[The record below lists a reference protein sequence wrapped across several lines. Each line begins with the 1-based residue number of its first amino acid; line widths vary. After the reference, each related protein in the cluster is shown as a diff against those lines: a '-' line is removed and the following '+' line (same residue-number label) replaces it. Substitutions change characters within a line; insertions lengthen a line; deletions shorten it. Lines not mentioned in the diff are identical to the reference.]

1 MRKIFSYVLKAL
13 LFIGIVY
20 AEPESKVEA
29 LEGKKRESSLDKKIR
44 QELKNKEL
52 KNKELKNK
60 ELKNKE
66 LKNKELKN
74 KELKN
79 KELKNKELKNK
90 ELKNK
95 ELKNKEEKKNTEEK
109 KEIKAKRKPR
119 AEVHHGDAKNPTQ
132 KITPSKIKEGTKGV
146 QNQGTQNQG
155 VQNNAPKLEEK
166 ETTPQTLEKKGSSP
180 SSQFNSIFGNPN
192 DATNNTLEDKVV
204 GGISLL
210 VNGSP
215 ITLYQIQEEQKKSKV
230 SKAQARDRLIAERIK
245 NQEIERLKIHVGDDK
260 LDQEMAMMAQQQG
273 MDLDRFKQMLMAE
286 GHYKLYRDQLKEHLE
301 MQELLRNILL
311 TNVDTSSE
319 TKMREYYNKH
329 KDQFSIPTEIETVRY
344 TSTNQEDL
352 ERAMA
357 DPNLEVPGVSKANEK
372 IEMKTLNPQIA
383 QVFISHEQG
392 SFTPIM
398 NGGGGQFITFY
409 IKEKKGKNEVSFSQ
423 AKQFIAQ
430 KLVEESKDK
439 ILEEHFEKLR
449 VKSRIVM
456 IRE

>member
-52 KNKELKNK
+52 KNKE
-60 ELKNKE
+60 
-66 LKNKELKN
+66 
-74 KELKN
+74 
-79 KELKNKELKNK
+79 
-90 ELKNK
+90 
-95 ELKNKEEKKNTEEK
+95 EKKNTEEK

-119 AEVHHGDAKNPTQ
+119 AEVHHGDSKNPTQ
-132 KITPSKIKEGTKGV
+132 KITPSKIKEGAKGV

-166 ETTPQTLEKKGSSP
+166 ETTSQTLEKNKGTSP

-192 DATNNTLEDKVV
+192 DAANNTLEDKVV

-245 NQEIERLKIHVGDDK
+245 NQEIERLKIHVDDDK

-273 MDLDRFKQMLMAE
+273 MDLDHFKQMLMAE

-329 KDQFSIPTEIETVRY
+329 KEQFSIPTEIETVRY

-352 ERAMA
+352 ERAMSN
-357 DPNLEVPGVSKANEK
+357 PNLEIPGVSKANEK

-392 SFTPIM
+392 SFTPVM

>member
-13 LFIGIVY
+13 LFFGIAH

-29 LEGKKRESSLDKKIR
+29 LEGKKQESSLDKKIR

-60 ELKNKE
+60 E
-66 LKNKELKN
+66 
-74 KELKN
+74 
-79 KELKNKELKNK
+79 
-90 ELKNK
+90 
-95 ELKNKEEKKNTEEK
+95 EKKNTEEK
-109 KEIKAKRKPR
+109 KETKAKRKPR
-119 AEVHHGDAKNPTQ
+119 AEVHHGDAKKNPTQ
-132 KITPSKIKEGTKGV
+132 KITPPKIKESSKGM
-146 QNQGTQNQG
+146 QNQSM
-155 VQNNAPKLEEK
+155 QNNAPKPEEK
-166 ETTPQTLEKKGSSP
+166 DTTSQILEKNKGASP

-215 ITLYQIQEEQKKSKV
+215 ITLYQIQEEQEKSKV

-245 NQEIERLKIHVGDDK
+245 NQEIERLKIHVDDDK

-273 MDLDRFKQMLMAE
+273 MDLDHFKQMLMAE

-329 KDQFSIPTEIETVRY
+329 KEQFSIPTEIETVRY

-352 ERAMA
+352 ERAMSN
-357 DPNLEVPGVSKANEK
+357 PNLEVPGVSKANEK

>member
-29 LEGKKRESSLDKKIR
+29 LEGRRQESSLDKKIR
-44 QELKNKEL
+44 QELKNKDL
-52 KNKELKNK
+52 KNK
-60 ELKNKE
+60 
-66 LKNKELKN
+66 
-74 KELKN
+74 
-79 KELKNKELKNK
+79 
-90 ELKNK
+90 
-95 ELKNKEEKKNTEEK
+95 KEEKKNPAEK
-109 KEIKAKRKPR
+109 KETKAKRKPR

-132 KITPSKIKEGTKGV
+132 KITPSKIKEGAKGV

-166 ETTPQTLEKKGSSP
+166 ETTSQTLEKNKETSP

-192 DATNNTLEDKVV
+192 NATNNTLEDKVV

-245 NQEIERLKIHVGDDK
+245 NQEIERLKIHVDDDK

-273 MDLDRFKQMLMAE
+273 MDLDHFKQILMAE

-329 KDQFSIPTEIETVRY
+329 KEQFSIPTEIETVRY
-344 TSTNQEDL
+344 TSTSQEDL

-357 DPNLEVPGVSKANEK
+357 DPNLEIPGVSKANEK

-392 SFTPIM
+392 SFTPVM

>member
-29 LEGKKRESSLDKKIR
+29 LEGRRQESSLDKKIR
-44 QELKNKEL
+44 QELKNKDL
-52 KNKELKNK
+52 KNKDLKNK
-60 ELKNKE
+60 
-66 LKNKELKN
+66 
-74 KELKN
+74 
-79 KELKNKELKNK
+79 
-90 ELKNK
+90 
-95 ELKNKEEKKNTEEK
+95 KEEKKNTEEK
-109 KEIKAKRKPR
+109 KETKAKRKPR

-132 KITPSKIKEGTKGV
+132 KITSPKIKEGAKGV

-166 ETTPQTLEKKGSSP
+166 ETTSQTLEKNKGTSP

-192 DATNNTLEDKVV
+192 NATNNTLEDKVV

-245 NQEIERLKIHVGDDK
+245 NQEIERLKIHVDDDK

-273 MDLDRFKQMLMAE
+273 MDLDHFKQMLMAE

-329 KDQFSIPTEIETVRY
+329 KEQFSIPTEIETVRY
-344 TSTNQEDL
+344 TSTSQEDL

-357 DPNLEVPGVSKANEK
+357 DPNLEIPGVSKANEK

-392 SFTPIM
+392 SFTPVM

>member
-1 MRKIFSYVLKAL
+1 MRKIFSYISKVL
-13 LFIGIVY
+13 LFIGVVY
-20 AEPESKVEA
+20 AEPDSKVEA
-29 LEGKKRESSLDKKIR
+29 LEGRKQESSLDKKIR
-44 QELKNKEL
+44 QELKNKDL
-52 KNKELKNK
+52 KNKD
-60 ELKNKE
+60 
-66 LKNKELKN
+66 
-74 KELKN
+74 
-79 KELKNKELKNK
+79 
-90 ELKNK
+90 
-95 ELKNKEEKKNTEEK
+95 LKNKEEKKNTEEK
-109 KEIKAKRKPR
+109 KETKAKRKPR
-119 AEVHHGDAKNPTQ
+119 AEVHHGDSKNPTQ
-132 KITPSKIKEGTKGV
+132 KITPPKIKESTKGV

-166 ETTPQTLEKKGSSP
+166 ETTSQTLEKNKETSP

-192 DATNNTLEDKVV
+192 NATNNTLEDKVV

-215 ITLYQIQEEQKKSKV
+215 ITLYQIQEEQEKSKV

-245 NQEIERLKIHVGDDK
+245 NQEIERLKIHVDDDK

-273 MDLDRFKQMLMAE
+273 MDLDHFKQMLMAE

-329 KDQFSIPTEIETVRY
+329 KEQFSIPTEIETVRY

-352 ERAMA
+352 ERAMSN
-357 DPNLEVPGVSKANEK
+357 PNLEVPGVSKANEK

-392 SFTPIM
+392 SFTPVM

>member
-13 LFIGIVY
+13 LFFGIAH

-29 LEGKKRESSLDKKIR
+29 LEGKKQEFSLDKKIR

-60 ELKNKE
+60 E
-66 LKNKELKN
+66 
-74 KELKN
+74 
-79 KELKNKELKNK
+79 
-90 ELKNK
+90 
-95 ELKNKEEKKNTEEK
+95 EK

-119 AEVHHGDAKNPTQ
+119 AEVHHGDSKNPAQ
-132 KITPSKIKEGTKGV
+132 KITPPKITPPKIKGSKKAL
-146 QNQGTQNQG
+146 QNQSD
-155 VQNNAPKLEEK
+155 QNNAIKPKEKTTQTTEEK
-166 ETTPQTLEKKGSSP
+166 EVSP

-192 DATNNTLEDKVV
+192 DAAGSTLEDKVV

-215 ITLYQIQEEQKKSKV
+215 ITLYQIQEEQEKSKV

-245 NQEIERLKIHVGDDK
+245 NQEIERLKIHVDDDK

-273 MDLDRFKQMLMAE
+273 MDLDHFKQMLMAE

-329 KDQFSIPTEIETVRY
+329 KEQFSIPTEIETVRY

-352 ERAMA
+352 ERAMSN
-357 DPNLEVPGVSKANEK
+357 PNLEVPGVSKANEK

-392 SFTPIM
+392 SFTPVM

>member
-13 LFIGIVY
+13 LFFGIAH

-29 LEGKKRESSLDKKIR
+29 LEGKKQESSLDKKIR

-60 ELKNKE
+60 E
-66 LKNKELKN
+66 
-74 KELKN
+74 
-79 KELKNKELKNK
+79 
-90 ELKNK
+90 
-95 ELKNKEEKKNTEEK
+95 EKKNAEEK

-119 AEVHHGDAKNPTQ
+119 AEVHHGDSKNPAQ
-132 KITPSKIKEGTKGV
+132 KITPLKIKEGAKGM
-146 QNQGTQNQG
+146 QNQNM
-155 VQNNAPKLEEK
+155 QNNAPKPEEK
-166 ETTPQTLEKKGSSP
+166 ETTPQILEKNKGASP
-180 SSQFNSIFGNPN
+180 NSQFNSIFGNPN
-192 DATNNTLEDKVV
+192 EAAGNTLEDKVV

-215 ITLYQIQEEQKKSKV
+215 ITLYQIQEEQEKSKV

-245 NQEIERLKIHVGDDK
+245 NQEIERLKIHVDDDK

-273 MDLDRFKQMLMAE
+273 MDLDHFKQMLMAE

-329 KDQFSIPTEIETVRY
+329 KEQFSIPTEIETVRY

-352 ERAMA
+352 ERAMSN
-357 DPNLEVPGVSKANEK
+357 PNLEVPGVSKANEK

>member
-1 MRKIFSYVLKAL
+1 MRKIFSYVLRAL

-29 LEGKKRESSLDKKIR
+29 LEGRKQESSLDKKIR
-44 QELKNKEL
+44 QELKNKDL
-52 KNKELKNK
+52 KNKDLKNK
-60 ELKNKE
+60 
-66 LKNKELKN
+66 
-74 KELKN
+74 
-79 KELKNKELKNK
+79 
-90 ELKNK
+90 
-95 ELKNKEEKKNTEEK
+95 KEEKKNTAEK
-109 KEIKAKRKPR
+109 KETKAKRKPR

-132 KITPSKIKEGTKGV
+132 KITPPKIKEGAKGV

-166 ETTPQTLEKKGSSP
+166 ETTSQTLEKNKGASP

-192 DATNNTLEDKVV
+192 NATNNTLEDKVV

-245 NQEIERLKIHVGDDK
+245 NQEIERLKIHVDDDK

-273 MDLDRFKQMLMAE
+273 MDLDHFKQMLMAE

-329 KDQFSIPTEIETVRY
+329 KEQFSIPTEIETVRY

-357 DPNLEVPGVSKANEK
+357 DPNLEIPGVSKANEK

-392 SFTPIM
+392 SFTPVM

>member
-1 MRKIFSYVLKAL
+1 MRKIFSYISKVL
-13 LFIGIVY
+13 LFIGMVY
-20 AEPESKVEA
+20 AEPDSKVEA
-29 LEGKKRESSLDKKIR
+29 LEGRKQESSLDKKIR
-44 QELKNKEL
+44 QELKNKDL
-52 KNKELKNK
+52 KNKD
-60 ELKNKE
+60 
-66 LKNKELKN
+66 
-74 KELKN
+74 
-79 KELKNKELKNK
+79 
-90 ELKNK
+90 
-95 ELKNKEEKKNTEEK
+95 LKNKEEKKNTEEK
-109 KEIKAKRKPR
+109 KETKAKRKPR
-119 AEVHHGDAKNPTQ
+119 AEVHHGDTKNPAP
-132 KITPSKIKEGTKGV
+132 KITSPKIKGSGKGV

-155 VQNNAPKLEEK
+155 VQNNAPKPEK
-166 ETTPQTLEKKGSSP
+166 KDTTPQATEKNKETSP

-192 DATNNTLEDKVV
+192 NATNNTLEDKVV

-215 ITLYQIQEEQKKSKV
+215 ITLYQIQEEQEKSKV

-245 NQEIERLKIHVGDDK
+245 NQEIERLKIHVDDDK

-273 MDLDRFKQMLMAE
+273 MDLDHFKQMLMAE

-329 KDQFSIPTEIETVRY
+329 KEQFSIPTEIETVRY

-392 SFTPIM
+392 SFTPVM

>member
-52 KNKELKNK
+52 KNKD
-60 ELKNKE
+60 
-66 LKNKELKN
+66 
-74 KELKN
+74 
-79 KELKNKELKNK
+79 
-90 ELKNK
+90 
-95 ELKNKEEKKNTEEK
+95 LKNKEEKKNTEEK
-109 KEIKAKRKPR
+109 KTTKTRAKPR
-119 AEVHHGDAKNPTQ
+119 AEVHHGDTKNPAP
-132 KITPSKIKEGTKGV
+132 KITPPKIKEGAKGV

-155 VQNNAPKLEEK
+155 VQSNAPKLEEK
-166 ETTPQTLEKKGSSP
+166 ETTSQILEKNKGASP
-180 SSQFNSIFGNPN
+180 GSQFNSIFGNPN
-192 DATNNTLEDKVV
+192 NATNNTLEDKVV

-215 ITLYQIQEEQKKSKV
+215 ITLYQIQEEQEKSKV

-245 NQEIERLKIHVGDDK
+245 NQEIERLKIHVDDDK

-273 MDLDRFKQMLMAE
+273 MDLDHFKQMLMAE

-329 KDQFSIPTEIETVRY
+329 KEQFSIPTEIETVRY

-357 DPNLEVPGVSKANEK
+357 DPNLEIPGVSKANEK

-392 SFTPIM
+392 SFTPVM

>member
-1 MRKIFSYVLKAL
+1 MRKIFSYISKVL
-13 LFIGIVY
+13 LFIGVVY
-20 AEPESKVEA
+20 AEPDSKVEA
-29 LEGKKRESSLDKKIR
+29 LEGRKQESSLDKKIR
-44 QELKNKEL
+44 QELKNKDL
-52 KNKELKNK
+52 KNK
-60 ELKNKE
+60 
-66 LKNKELKN
+66 
-74 KELKN
+74 
-79 KELKNKELKNK
+79 
-90 ELKNK
+90 
-95 ELKNKEEKKNTEEK
+95 KEEKKNPEEK
-109 KEIKAKRKPR
+109 KTTKTRAKPR
-119 AEVHHGDAKNPTQ
+119 AEVHHGDTKNPTQ
-132 KITPSKIKEGTKGV
+132 KITPPKIKEGAKGV

-166 ETTPQTLEKKGSSP
+166 ETISQTLEKNKGTSP

-192 DATNNTLEDKVV
+192 NATNNTLEDKVV

-245 NQEIERLKIHVGDDK
+245 NQEIERLKIHVDDDK

-273 MDLDRFKQMLMAE
+273 MDLDHFKQMLMAE

-329 KDQFSIPTEIETVRY
+329 KEQFSIPTEIETVRY

-357 DPNLEVPGVSKANEK
+357 DPNLEIPGVSKANEK

>member
-29 LEGKKRESSLDKKIR
+29 LEGRKQESSLDKKIR

-52 KNKELKNK
+52 KNKD
-60 ELKNKE
+60 
-66 LKNKELKN
+66 
-74 KELKN
+74 
-79 KELKNKELKNK
+79 
-90 ELKNK
+90 
-95 ELKNKEEKKNTEEK
+95 LKNKEEKKNPAEK

-132 KITPSKIKEGTKGV
+132 KITPSKIKEGAKGV

-166 ETTPQTLEKKGSSP
+166 ETTSQTLEKNKGTSP

-192 DATNNTLEDKVV
+192 NAANNTLEDKVV

-215 ITLYQIQEEQKKSKV
+215 ITLYQIQEEQEKSKV

-245 NQEIERLKIHVGDDK
+245 NQEIERLKIHVDDDK

-273 MDLDRFKQMLMAE
+273 MDLDHFKQMLMAE

-329 KDQFSIPTEIETVRY
+329 KEQFSIPTEIETVRY

-357 DPNLEVPGVSKANEK
+357 DPNLEIPGVSKANEK

-392 SFTPIM
+392 SFTPVM

>member
-1 MRKIFSYVLKAL
+1 M
-13 LFIGIVY
+13 FIGIVY

-29 LEGKKRESSLDKKIR
+29 LEGRKQESSLDKKIR

-52 KNKELKNK
+52 KNKDLKNK
-60 ELKNKE
+60 
-66 LKNKELKN
+66 
-74 KELKN
+74 
-79 KELKNKELKNK
+79 
-90 ELKNK
+90 
-95 ELKNKEEKKNTEEK
+95 KEEKKNPEEK
-109 KEIKAKRKPR
+109 KTTKTRAKPR

-132 KITPSKIKEGTKGV
+132 KITPSKIKEGAKGV
-146 QNQGTQNQG
+146 QNQGAQNQG

-166 ETTPQTLEKKGSSP
+166 ETTSQTLEKNKGTSP

-192 DATNNTLEDKVV
+192 NATNNTLEDKVV

-245 NQEIERLKIHVGDDK
+245 NQEIERLKIHVDDDK

-273 MDLDRFKQMLMAE
+273 MDLDHFKQMLMAE

-329 KDQFSIPTEIETVRY
+329 KEQFSIPTEIETVRY
-344 TSTNQEDL
+344 TSTSQEDL

-357 DPNLEVPGVSKANEK
+357 DPNLEIPGVSKANEK

-392 SFTPIM
+392 SFTPVM

>member
-13 LFIGIVY
+13 LFIGIVH

-29 LEGKKRESSLDKKIR
+29 LEGRKQESSLDKKIR
-44 QELKNKEL
+44 QEIKNKDLKNKDL
-52 KNKELKNK
+52 KNK
-60 ELKNKE
+60 
-66 LKNKELKN
+66 
-74 KELKN
+74 
-79 KELKNKELKNK
+79 
-90 ELKNK
+90 
-95 ELKNKEEKKNTEEK
+95 KEEKKNTEEK
-109 KEIKAKRKPR
+109 KETKAKKKPR

-132 KITPSKIKEGTKGV
+132 KITPPKIKEGAKGV

-166 ETTPQTLEKKGSSP
+166 ETISQTLEKNKGTSP

-192 DATNNTLEDKVV
+192 NATNNTLEDKVV

-245 NQEIERLKIHVGDDK
+245 NQEIERLKIHVDDDK

-273 MDLDRFKQMLMAE
+273 MDLDHFKQMLMAE

-329 KDQFSIPTEIETVRY
+329 KEQFSIPTEIETVRY
-344 TSTNQEDL
+344 TSTSQEDL

-357 DPNLEVPGVSKANEK
+357 DPNLEIPGVSKANEK

-392 SFTPIM
+392 SFTPVM

>member
-29 LEGKKRESSLDKKIR
+29 LEGRKQESSLDKKIR
-44 QELKNKEL
+44 QELKNKDL
-52 KNKELKNK
+52 KNKDLKNK
-60 ELKNKE
+60 
-66 LKNKELKN
+66 
-74 KELKN
+74 
-79 KELKNKELKNK
+79 
-90 ELKNK
+90 
-95 ELKNKEEKKNTEEK
+95 KEEKKNPTEK
-109 KEIKAKRKPR
+109 KETKAKRKPR

-132 KITPSKIKEGTKGV
+132 KITPSKIKEGAKGV
-146 QNQGTQNQG
+146 QNQGAQNQG

-166 ETTPQTLEKKGSSP
+166 ETTSQTLEKNKGTSP

-192 DATNNTLEDKVV
+192 NATNNTLEDKVV

-215 ITLYQIQEEQKKSKV
+215 ITLYQIQEEQEKSKV

-245 NQEIERLKIHVGDDK
+245 NQEIERLKIHVDDDK

-273 MDLDRFKQMLMAE
+273 MDLDHFKQMLMAE

-329 KDQFSIPTEIETVRY
+329 KEQFSIPTEIETVRY

-357 DPNLEVPGVSKANEK
+357 DPNLEIPGVSKANEK

-392 SFTPIM
+392 SFTPVM

>member
-13 LFIGIVY
+13 LFFGIAH

-29 LEGKKRESSLDKKIR
+29 LEGKKQESSLDKKIR

-60 ELKNKE
+60 E
-66 LKNKELKN
+66 
-74 KELKN
+74 
-79 KELKNKELKNK
+79 
-90 ELKNK
+90 
-95 ELKNKEEKKNTEEK
+95 EKKDAEEK

-119 AEVHHGDAKNPTQ
+119 AEVHHGDAKKNPAQ
-132 KITPSKIKEGTKGV
+132 KITPPKIKGSKKAL
-146 QNQGTQNQG
+146 QNQSD
-155 VQNNAPKLEEK
+155 QNNAIKPQEK
-166 ETTPQTLEKKGSSP
+166 TTQTTENKGASP

-192 DATNNTLEDKVV
+192 DAANNTLEDKVV

-215 ITLYQIQEEQKKSKV
+215 ITLYQIQEEQEKSKV

-245 NQEIERLKIHVGDDK
+245 NQEIERLKIHVDDDK

-273 MDLDRFKQMLMAE
+273 MDLDHFKQMLMAE

-329 KDQFSIPTEIETVRY
+329 KEQFSIPTEIETVRY

-352 ERAMA
+352 ERAMSN
-357 DPNLEVPGVSKANEK
+357 PNLEVPGVSKANEK

-392 SFTPIM
+392 SFTPVM

>member
-1 MRKIFSYVLKAL
+1 MRKIFSYISKVL
-13 LFIGIVY
+13 LFIGVVY
-20 AEPESKVEA
+20 AEPDSKVEA
-29 LEGKKRESSLDKKIR
+29 LEGRKQESSLDKKIR
-44 QELKNKEL
+44 QELKSKEL
-52 KNKELKNK
+52 KNKDLKNK
-60 ELKNKE
+60 
-66 LKNKELKN
+66 
-74 KELKN
+74 
-79 KELKNKELKNK
+79 
-90 ELKNK
+90 
-95 ELKNKEEKKNTEEK
+95 KEEKKNPEEK
-109 KEIKAKRKPR
+109 KETKAKRKPR
-119 AEVHHGDAKNPTQ
+119 AEVHHGDSKNPTP
-132 KITPSKIKEGTKGV
+132 KITPPKIKGSSKGV

-155 VQNNAPKLEEK
+155 VQNNAPKPEK
-166 ETTPQTLEKKGSSP
+166 KNTTPQATEKNKETSP

-192 DATNNTLEDKVV
+192 NATNNTLEDKVV

-215 ITLYQIQEEQKKSKV
+215 ITLYQIQEEQEKSKV

-245 NQEIERLKIHVGDDK
+245 NQEIERLKIHVDDDK

-273 MDLDRFKQMLMAE
+273 MDLDHFKQMLMAE

-329 KDQFSIPTEIETVRY
+329 KEQFSIPTEIETVRY

-352 ERAMA
+352 ERAMSN
-357 DPNLEVPGVSKANEK
+357 PNLEVPGVSKANEK

-392 SFTPIM
+392 SFTPVM

>member
-13 LFIGIVY
+13 LFFGIAH
-20 AEPESKVEA
+20 AESESKVEA
-29 LEGKKRESSLDKKIR
+29 LEGKKQESSLDKKIR

-52 KNKELKNK
+52 KNKE
-60 ELKNKE
+60 
-66 LKNKELKN
+66 
-74 KELKN
+74 
-79 KELKNKELKNK
+79 
-90 ELKNK
+90 
-95 ELKNKEEKKNTEEK
+95 EKKNAEEK
-109 KEIKAKRKPR
+109 KEIKAKKKPR
-119 AEVHHGDAKNPTQ
+119 AEVHHGDSKNPAQ
-132 KITPSKIKEGTKGV
+132 KITPPKIKGSSKGM
-146 QNQGTQNQG
+146 QNQDM
-155 VQNNAPKLEEK
+155 QNNAPKPEEK
-166 ETTPQTLEKKGSSP
+166 DTTSQTLEKNKGVSP

-215 ITLYQIQEEQKKSKV
+215 ITLYQIQEEQEKSKV

-245 NQEIERLKIHVGDDK
+245 NQEIERLKIHVDDDK

-273 MDLDRFKQMLMAE
+273 MDLDHFKQMLMAE

-329 KDQFSIPTEIETVRY
+329 KEQFSIPTEIETVRY

-352 ERAMA
+352 ERAMSN
-357 DPNLEVPGVSKANEK
+357 PNLEVPGVSKANEK

-392 SFTPIM
+392 SFTPVM

>member
-29 LEGKKRESSLDKKIR
+29 LEGRKQESSLDKKIR

-52 KNKELKNK
+52 KNKD
-60 ELKNKE
+60 
-66 LKNKELKN
+66 
-74 KELKN
+74 
-79 KELKNKELKNK
+79 
-90 ELKNK
+90 
-95 ELKNKEEKKNTEEK
+95 LKNKEEKK
-109 KEIKAKRKPR
+109 EIKAQRKPR
-119 AEVHHGDAKNPTQ
+119 AEVHHGDTKNPAP
-132 KITPSKIKEGTKGV
+132 KITPPKIKENAKGV
-146 QNQGTQNQG
+146 QNQG

-166 ETTPQTLEKKGSSP
+166 ETTSQTLEKNKETSP
-180 SSQFNSIFGNPN
+180 GSQFNSIFGNPN
-192 DATNNTLEDKVV
+192 NATNNTLEDKVV

-215 ITLYQIQEEQKKSKV
+215 ITLYQIQEEQEKSKV

-245 NQEIERLKIHVGDDK
+245 NQEIERLKIHVDDDK

-273 MDLDRFKQMLMAE
+273 MDLDHFKQMLMAE

-329 KDQFSIPTEIETVRY
+329 KEQFSIPTEIETVRY

-352 ERAMA
+352 ERAMSN
-357 DPNLEVPGVSKANEK
+357 PNLEVPGVSKANEK

-392 SFTPIM
+392 SFTPVM

>member
-29 LEGKKRESSLDKKIR
+29 LEGRKQESSLDKKIR

-60 ELKNKE
+60 E
-66 LKNKELKN
+66 
-74 KELKN
+74 
-79 KELKNKELKNK
+79 
-90 ELKNK
+90 
-95 ELKNKEEKKNTEEK
+95 EK

-119 AEVHHGDAKNPTQ
+119 AEVHHGDSKNPAQ
-132 KITPSKIKEGTKGV
+132 KITPSKIKEGAKGV
-146 QNQGTQNQG
+146 QNQG

-166 ETTPQTLEKKGSSP
+166 ETTSQTLEKKGASP

-192 DATNNTLEDKVV
+192 DAAGNTLEDKVV

-215 ITLYQIQEEQKKSKV
+215 ITLYQIQEEQEKSKV

-245 NQEIERLKIHVGDDK
+245 NQEIERLKIHVDDDK

-273 MDLDRFKQMLMAE
+273 MDLDHFKQMLMAE

-329 KDQFSIPTEIETVRY
+329 KEQFSIPTEIETVRY

-357 DPNLEVPGVSKANEK
+357 DPNLEIPGVSKANEK

-392 SFTPIM
+392 SFTPVM

>member
-1 MRKIFSYVLKAL
+1 MRKIFSYISKVL
-13 LFIGIVY
+13 LFIGVVY
-20 AEPESKVEA
+20 AEPDSKVEA
-29 LEGKKRESSLDKKIR
+29 LEGRKQESSLDKKIR
-44 QELKNKEL
+44 QELKNKDL
-52 KNKELKNK
+52 KNK
-60 ELKNKE
+60 
-66 LKNKELKN
+66 
-74 KELKN
+74 
-79 KELKNKELKNK
+79 
-90 ELKNK
+90 
-95 ELKNKEEKKNTEEK
+95 KEEKKNTEEK
-109 KEIKAKRKPR
+109 KETKAKRKPR

-132 KITPSKIKEGTKGV
+132 KITPSKIKEGAKGV

-166 ETTPQTLEKKGSSP
+166 ETTSQTLEKNKGTSP

-192 DATNNTLEDKVV
+192 NATNNTLEDKVV

-245 NQEIERLKIHVGDDK
+245 NQEIERLKIHVDDDK

-273 MDLDRFKQMLMAE
+273 MDLDHFKQMLMAE

-329 KDQFSIPTEIETVRY
+329 KEQFSIPTEIETVRY

-357 DPNLEVPGVSKANEK
+357 DPNLEIPGVSKANEK

-392 SFTPIM
+392 SFTPVM

>member
-29 LEGKKRESSLDKKIR
+29 LEGRKQESSLDKKIR
-44 QELKNKEL
+44 QELKNKDL

-60 ELKNKE
+60 
-66 LKNKELKN
+66 
-74 KELKN
+74 
-79 KELKNKELKNK
+79 
-90 ELKNK
+90 
-95 ELKNKEEKKNTEEK
+95 KEEKKNTAEK

-132 KITPSKIKEGTKGV
+132 KITPPKIKEGAKGV

-166 ETTPQTLEKKGSSP
+166 ETTSQTLEKNKGTSP

-192 DATNNTLEDKVV
+192 NAANNTLEDKVV

-215 ITLYQIQEEQKKSKV
+215 ITLYQIQEEQEKSKV

-245 NQEIERLKIHVGDDK
+245 NQEIERLKIHVDDDK

-273 MDLDRFKQMLMAE
+273 MDLDHFKQMLMAE

-329 KDQFSIPTEIETVRY
+329 KEQFSIPTEIETVRY

-357 DPNLEVPGVSKANEK
+357 DPNLEIPGVSKANEK

-392 SFTPIM
+392 SFTPVM

>member
-1 MRKIFSYVLKAL
+1 MRKIFSYISKVL
-13 LFIGIVY
+13 LFIGVVY
-20 AEPESKVEA
+20 AEPDSKVEA
-29 LEGKKRESSLDKKIR
+29 LEGRKQESSLDKKIR
-44 QELKNKEL
+44 QELKSKEL
-52 KNKELKNK
+52 KNKD
-60 ELKNKE
+60 
-66 LKNKELKN
+66 
-74 KELKN
+74 
-79 KELKNKELKNK
+79 
-90 ELKNK
+90 
-95 ELKNKEEKKNTEEK
+95 LKNKEEKKNTEEK
-109 KEIKAKRKPR
+109 KTTKTRAKPR
-119 AEVHHGDAKNPTQ
+119 AEVHHGDSKNPTP
-132 KITPSKIKEGTKGV
+132 KITPPKIKGSSKGV

-155 VQNNAPKLEEK
+155 VQSNAPKPEK
-166 ETTPQTLEKKGSSP
+166 KDTTPQATEKNKETSP

-192 DATNNTLEDKVV
+192 NATNNTLEDKVV

-215 ITLYQIQEEQKKSKV
+215 ITLYQIQEEQEKSKV

-245 NQEIERLKIHVGDDK
+245 NQEIERLKIHVDDDK

-273 MDLDRFKQMLMAE
+273 MDLDHFKQMLMAE

-329 KDQFSIPTEIETVRY
+329 KEQFSIPTEIETVRY

-352 ERAMA
+352 ERAMSN
-357 DPNLEVPGVSKANEK
+357 PNLEVPGVSKANEK

-392 SFTPIM
+392 SFTPVM

>member
-1 MRKIFSYVLKAL
+1 MRKIFSYISKVL
-13 LFIGIVY
+13 LFIGVVY

-29 LEGKKRESSLDKKIR
+29 LEGRKQESSLDKKIR
-44 QELKNKEL
+44 QELKSKEL
-52 KNKELKNK
+52 KNKD
-60 ELKNKE
+60 
-66 LKNKELKN
+66 
-74 KELKN
+74 
-79 KELKNKELKNK
+79 
-90 ELKNK
+90 
-95 ELKNKEEKKNTEEK
+95 LKNKEEKKNTEEK
-109 KEIKAKRKPR
+109 KTTKTRAKPR
-119 AEVHHGDAKNPTQ
+119 AEVHHGDTKNPTP
-132 KITPSKIKEGTKGV
+132 KITPPKIKGSTKGV

-155 VQNNAPKLEEK
+155 VQNNAPKPEK
-166 ETTPQTLEKKGSSP
+166 KDTTPQATEKNKETSP

-192 DATNNTLEDKVV
+192 NAANNTLEDKVV

-215 ITLYQIQEEQKKSKV
+215 ITLYQIQEEQEKSKV

-245 NQEIERLKIHVGDDK
+245 NQEIERLKIHVDDDK

-273 MDLDRFKQMLMAE
+273 MDLDHFKQILMAE

-329 KDQFSIPTEIETVRY
+329 KEQFSIPTEIETVRY

-352 ERAMA
+352 ERAMSN
-357 DPNLEVPGVSKANEK
+357 PNLEVPGVSKANEK

-392 SFTPIM
+392 SFTPVM

>member
-1 MRKIFSYVLKAL
+1 MRKIFSYFLKAL

-29 LEGKKRESSLDKKIR
+29 LEGRKQESSLDKKIR
-44 QELKNKEL
+44 QEMKNKDLKNK
-52 KNKELKNK
+52 
-60 ELKNKE
+60 
-66 LKNKELKN
+66 
-74 KELKN
+74 
-79 KELKNKELKNK
+79 
-90 ELKNK
+90 
-95 ELKNKEEKKNTEEK
+95 KEEKKNTEEK
-109 KEIKAKRKPR
+109 KETKPKRKPR

-132 KITPSKIKEGTKGV
+132 KITPPKIKEGAKGV

-166 ETTPQTLEKKGSSP
+166 ETTHQTLEKNKGTSP

-192 DATNNTLEDKVV
+192 GAANNTLEDKVV

-215 ITLYQIQEEQKKSKV
+215 ITLYQIQEEQEKSKV

-245 NQEIERLKIHVGDDK
+245 NQEIERLKIHVDDDK

-273 MDLDRFKQMLMAE
+273 MDLDHFKQMLMAE
-286 GHYKLYRDQLKEHLE
+286 GRYKLYRDQLKEHLE

-329 KDQFSIPTEIETVRY
+329 KEQFSIPTEIETVRY

-392 SFTPIM
+392 SFTPVM

>member
-29 LEGKKRESSLDKKIR
+29 LEGRKQESSLDKKIR
-44 QELKNKEL
+44 QELKNKD
-52 KNKELKNK
+52 
-60 ELKNKE
+60 
-66 LKNKELKN
+66 
-74 KELKN
+74 
-79 KELKNKELKNK
+79 
-90 ELKNK
+90 
-95 ELKNKEEKKNTEEK
+95 LKNKEEKKNPAEK
-109 KEIKAKRKPR
+109 KETKAKRKPR

-132 KITPSKIKEGTKGV
+132 KITPSKIKEGAKGV
-146 QNQGTQNQG
+146 QNQSM
-155 VQNNAPKLEEK
+155 QNNVPKLEEK

-192 DATNNTLEDKVV
+192 NATNNTLEDKVV

-245 NQEIERLKIHVGDDK
+245 NQEIERLKIHVDDDK

-273 MDLDRFKQMLMAE
+273 MDLDHFKQMLMAE

-329 KDQFSIPTEIETVRY
+329 KEQFSIPTEIETVRY

-357 DPNLEVPGVSKANEK
+357 DPNLEIPGVSKANEK

-392 SFTPIM
+392 SFTPVM

>member
-1 MRKIFSYVLKAL
+1 MRKIFSYVLRAL

-29 LEGKKRESSLDKKIR
+29 LEGRRQESSLDKKIR
-44 QELKNKEL
+44 QEMKNKDLKNK
-52 KNKELKNK
+52 
-60 ELKNKE
+60 
-66 LKNKELKN
+66 
-74 KELKN
+74 
-79 KELKNKELKNK
+79 
-90 ELKNK
+90 
-95 ELKNKEEKKNTEEK
+95 KEEKKNPEEK
-109 KEIKAKRKPR
+109 KEAKAKRKPR
-119 AEVHHGDAKNPTQ
+119 AEVHHGDAKNPAQ
-132 KITPSKIKEGTKGV
+132 KITPSKIKEGAKGV

-166 ETTPQTLEKKGSSP
+166 ETTSQTLEKNKGTSP

-192 DATNNTLEDKVV
+192 DATGNTLEDKVV

-245 NQEIERLKIHVGDDK
+245 NQEIERLKIHVDDDK

-273 MDLDRFKQMLMAE
+273 MDLDHFKQMLMAE

-329 KDQFSIPTEIETVRY
+329 KEQFSIPTEIETVRY

-357 DPNLEVPGVSKANEK
+357 DPNLEIPGVSKANEK

-392 SFTPIM
+392 SFTPVM

>member
-13 LFIGIVY
+13 LFFGIAH

-29 LEGKKRESSLDKKIR
+29 LEGKKQESSLDKKIR

-52 KNKELKNK
+52 KNKE
-60 ELKNKE
+60 
-66 LKNKELKN
+66 
-74 KELKN
+74 
-79 KELKNKELKNK
+79 
-90 ELKNK
+90 
-95 ELKNKEEKKNTEEK
+95 EKKNAEEK
-109 KEIKAKRKPR
+109 KETKAKRKPR
-119 AEVHHGDAKNPTQ
+119 AEVHHGDAKKNPAQ
-132 KITPSKIKEGTKGV
+132 KITPPKIKGSKKAL
-146 QNQGTQNQG
+146 QNQSD
-155 VQNNAPKLEEK
+155 QNNAIKPQEK
-166 ETTPQTLEKKGSSP
+166 TTQTTEKKEANP

-192 DATNNTLEDKVV
+192 DAAGSTLEDKVV

-215 ITLYQIQEEQKKSKV
+215 ITLYQIQEEQEKSKV

-245 NQEIERLKIHVGDDK
+245 NQEIERLKIHVDDDK

-273 MDLDRFKQMLMAE
+273 MDLDHFKQMLMAE

-329 KDQFSIPTEIETVRY
+329 KEQFSIPTEIETVRY

-352 ERAMA
+352 ERAMSN
-357 DPNLEVPGVSKANEK
+357 PNLEVPGVSKANEK

>member
-29 LEGKKRESSLDKKIR
+29 LEGKKQDSSLDKKIR

-52 KNKELKNK
+52 KNKE
-60 ELKNKE
+60 
-66 LKNKELKN
+66 
-74 KELKN
+74 
-79 KELKNKELKNK
+79 
-90 ELKNK
+90 
-95 ELKNKEEKKNTEEK
+95 EKKNPAEK

-119 AEVHHGDAKNPTQ
+119 AEVHHGDSKNPAQ
-132 KITPSKIKEGTKGV
+132 KITPSKIKESAKGM
-146 QNQGTQNQG
+146 QNQSM
-155 VQNNAPKLEEK
+155 QNNAPKLEEK
-166 ETTPQTLEKKGSSP
+166 ETTSQTLEKKETSP

-192 DATNNTLEDKVV
+192 NATNNTLEDKVV

-245 NQEIERLKIHVGDDK
+245 NQEIERLKIHVDDDK

-273 MDLDRFKQMLMAE
+273 MDLDHFKQMLMAE

-329 KDQFSIPTEIETVRY
+329 KEQFSIPTEIETVRY
-344 TSTNQEDL
+344 TSTSQEDL

-357 DPNLEVPGVSKANEK
+357 DPNLEIPGVSKANEK

-392 SFTPIM
+392 SFTPVM

>member
-60 ELKNKE
+60 E
-66 LKNKELKN
+66 
-74 KELKN
+74 
-79 KELKNKELKNK
+79 
-90 ELKNK
+90 
-95 ELKNKEEKKNTEEK
+95 EKKNTEEK

-119 AEVHHGDAKNPTQ
+119 AEVHHGDSKNPAQ
-132 KITPSKIKEGTKGV
+132 KITPPKIKEGAKGV

-166 ETTPQTLEKKGSSP
+166 ETTSQTLEKNKGTSP

-192 DATNNTLEDKVV
+192 NATNNTLEDKVV

-245 NQEIERLKIHVGDDK
+245 NQEIERLKIHVDDDK

-273 MDLDRFKQMLMAE
+273 MDLDHFKQMLMAE

-329 KDQFSIPTEIETVRY
+329 KEQFSIPTEIETVRY
-344 TSTNQEDL
+344 TSTSQEDL

-357 DPNLEVPGVSKANEK
+357 DPNLEIPGVSKANEK

-392 SFTPIM
+392 SFTPVM

>member
-29 LEGKKRESSLDKKIR
+29 LEGRKQESSLDKKIR

-52 KNKELKNK
+52 KNKDLKNK
-60 ELKNKE
+60 
-66 LKNKELKN
+66 
-74 KELKN
+74 
-79 KELKNKELKNK
+79 
-90 ELKNK
+90 
-95 ELKNKEEKKNTEEK
+95 KEEKKNPAEK
-109 KEIKAKRKPR
+109 KETKAKRKPR

-132 KITPSKIKEGTKGV
+132 KITPSKIKEGAKGV

-166 ETTPQTLEKKGSSP
+166 ETTSQTLEKNKGASP

-192 DATNNTLEDKVV
+192 NATNNTLEDKVV

-245 NQEIERLKIHVGDDK
+245 NQEIERLKIHVDDDK

-273 MDLDRFKQMLMAE
+273 MDLDHFKQMLMAE

-329 KDQFSIPTEIETVRY
+329 KEQFSIPTEIETVRY

-357 DPNLEVPGVSKANEK
+357 DPNLEIPGVSKANEK

-392 SFTPIM
+392 SFTPVM

>member
-1 MRKIFSYVLKAL
+1 MRKIFSYISKVL
-13 LFIGIVY
+13 LFIGVVY
-20 AEPESKVEA
+20 AEPDSKVEA
-29 LEGKKRESSLDKKIR
+29 LEGRKQESSLDKKIR
-44 QELKNKEL
+44 QELKSKEL
-52 KNKELKNK
+52 KNKD
-60 ELKNKE
+60 
-66 LKNKELKN
+66 
-74 KELKN
+74 
-79 KELKNKELKNK
+79 
-90 ELKNK
+90 
-95 ELKNKEEKKNTEEK
+95 LKNKEEKKNTEEK
-109 KEIKAKRKPR
+109 KTTKTRAKPR
-119 AEVHHGDAKNPTQ
+119 AEVHHGDAKNPTP
-132 KITPSKIKEGTKGV
+132 KITPPKIKGSGKGV
-146 QNQGTQNQG
+146 QNQGMQNQG
-155 VQNNAPKLEEK
+155 VQNNAPKPEK
-166 ETTPQTLEKKGSSP
+166 KDTTPQATEKNKETSP

-192 DATNNTLEDKVV
+192 NATNNTLEDKVV

-215 ITLYQIQEEQKKSKV
+215 ITLYQIQEEQEKSKV

-245 NQEIERLKIHVGDDK
+245 NQEIERLKIHVDDDK

-273 MDLDRFKQMLMAE
+273 MDLDHFKQMLIAE

-329 KDQFSIPTEIETVRY
+329 KEQFSIPTEIETVRY

-352 ERAMA
+352 ERAMSN
-357 DPNLEVPGVSKANEK
+357 PNLEVPGVSKANEK

-392 SFTPIM
+392 SFTPVM

>member
-29 LEGKKRESSLDKKIR
+29 LEGRKQESSLDKKIR

-52 KNKELKNK
+52 KNKDLKNK
-60 ELKNKE
+60 
-66 LKNKELKN
+66 
-74 KELKN
+74 
-79 KELKNKELKNK
+79 
-90 ELKNK
+90 
-95 ELKNKEEKKNTEEK
+95 KEEKKNPEEK
-109 KEIKAKRKPR
+109 KETKAKRKPR

-132 KITPSKIKEGTKGV
+132 KITPSKIKEGVKGV

-166 ETTPQTLEKKGSSP
+166 ETTSQTLEKNKGTSP

-192 DATNNTLEDKVV
+192 NATNNTLEDKVV

-245 NQEIERLKIHVGDDK
+245 NQEIERLKIHVDDDK

-273 MDLDRFKQMLMAE
+273 MDLDHFKQMLMAE

-329 KDQFSIPTEIETVRY
+329 KEQFSIPTEIETVRY
-344 TSTNQEDL
+344 TSTSQEDL

-357 DPNLEVPGVSKANEK
+357 DPNLEIPGVSKANEK

-392 SFTPIM
+392 SFTPVM

>member
-1 MRKIFSYVLKAL
+1 MRKIFSYISKVL
-13 LFIGIVY
+13 LFIGVVY
-20 AEPESKVEA
+20 AEPDSKVEA
-29 LEGKKRESSLDKKIR
+29 LEGRKQESSLDKKIR
-44 QELKNKEL
+44 QELKNKD
-52 KNKELKNK
+52 
-60 ELKNKE
+60 
-66 LKNKELKN
+66 
-74 KELKN
+74 
-79 KELKNKELKNK
+79 
-90 ELKNK
+90 
-95 ELKNKEEKKNTEEK
+95 LKNKEEKKNTEEK
-109 KEIKAKRKPR
+109 KTTKTRAKPR
-119 AEVHHGDAKNPTQ
+119 AEVHHGDSKNPAP
-132 KITPSKIKEGTKGV
+132 KITPPKIKGSAKGV
-146 QNQGTQNQG
+146 QNQG
-155 VQNNAPKLEEK
+155 VQNNAPKPEKK
-166 ETTPQTLEKKGSSP
+166 ETTPQATEKNKETSP

-192 DATNNTLEDKVV
+192 NAANNTLEDKVV

-215 ITLYQIQEEQKKSKV
+215 ITLYQIQEEQEKSKV

-245 NQEIERLKIHVGDDK
+245 NQEIERLKIHVDDDK

-273 MDLDRFKQMLMAE
+273 MDLDHFKQMLMAE

-329 KDQFSIPTEIETVRY
+329 KEQFSIPTEIETVRY

-352 ERAMA
+352 ERAMSN
-357 DPNLEVPGVSKANEK
+357 PNLEVPGVSKANEK

-392 SFTPIM
+392 SFTPVM

>member
-1 MRKIFSYVLKAL
+1 MRKIFSYISKAL
-13 LFIGIVY
+13 LFIGVVY
-20 AEPESKVEA
+20 AEPDSKVEA
-29 LEGKKRESSLDKKIR
+29 LEGRKQESFLDKKIR
-44 QELKNKEL
+44 QELKSKEL
-52 KNKELKNK
+52 KNKD
-60 ELKNKE
+60 
-66 LKNKELKN
+66 
-74 KELKN
+74 
-79 KELKNKELKNK
+79 
-90 ELKNK
+90 
-95 ELKNKEEKKNTEEK
+95 LKNKEEKKNTEEK
-109 KEIKAKRKPR
+109 KTTKTRAKPR
-119 AEVHHGDAKNPTQ
+119 AEVHHGDTKNPTP
-132 KITPSKIKEGTKGV
+132 KITPPKIKGSGKGV
-146 QNQGTQNQG
+146 QNQG
-155 VQNNAPKLEEK
+155 VQNNAPKPEK
-166 ETTPQTLEKKGSSP
+166 KDTTPQATEKNKETSP

-192 DATNNTLEDKVV
+192 NATNNTLEDKVV

-215 ITLYQIQEEQKKSKV
+215 ITLYQIQEEQEKSKV

-245 NQEIERLKIHVGDDK
+245 NQEIERLKIHVDDDK

-273 MDLDRFKQMLMAE
+273 MDLDHFKQMLMAE

-329 KDQFSIPTEIETVRY
+329 KEQFSIPTEIETVRY

-352 ERAMA
+352 ERAMSN
-357 DPNLEVPGVSKANEK
+357 PNLEVPGVSKANEK

-392 SFTPIM
+392 SFTPVM

>member
-1 MRKIFSYVLKAL
+1 MRKIFSYVLRAL

-29 LEGKKRESSLDKKIR
+29 LEGKKQELSLDKKIR

-66 LKNKELKN
+66 
-74 KELKN
+74 
-79 KELKNKELKNK
+79 
-90 ELKNK
+90 
-95 ELKNKEEKKNTEEK
+95 EKKNPAEK
-109 KEIKAKRKPR
+109 KETKAKRKPR

-132 KITPSKIKEGTKGV
+132 KITPSKIKEGAKGV

-166 ETTPQTLEKKGSSP
+166 ETTPQTLEKNKGTSP

-192 DATNNTLEDKVV
+192 NATNNTLEDKVV

-245 NQEIERLKIHVGDDK
+245 NQEIERLKIHVDDDK

-273 MDLDRFKQMLMAE
+273 MDLDHFKQMLMAE

-329 KDQFSIPTEIETVRY
+329 KEQFSIPTEIETVRY

-357 DPNLEVPGVSKANEK
+357 DPNLEIPGVSKANEK

-392 SFTPIM
+392 SFTPVM

>member
-13 LFIGIVY
+13 LFFGIAH

-29 LEGKKRESSLDKKIR
+29 LEGKKQESSLDKKIR

-60 ELKNKE
+60 E
-66 LKNKELKN
+66 
-74 KELKN
+74 
-79 KELKNKELKNK
+79 
-90 ELKNK
+90 
-95 ELKNKEEKKNTEEK
+95 EKKNAEEK

-119 AEVHHGDAKNPTQ
+119 AEVHHGDSKNPAQ
-132 KITPSKIKEGTKGV
+132 KITPPKITPPKITPPKIKESSKGM
-146 QNQGTQNQG
+146 QNQSM
-155 VQNNAPKLEEK
+155 QNNAPKPEEK
-166 ETTPQTLEKKGSSP
+166 DTTSQILEKNKGASP

-192 DATNNTLEDKVV
+192 DAAGSTLEDKVV

-215 ITLYQIQEEQKKSKV
+215 ITLYQIQEEQEKSKV

-245 NQEIERLKIHVGDDK
+245 NQEIERLKIHVDDDK

-273 MDLDRFKQMLMAE
+273 MDLDHFKQMLMAE

-329 KDQFSIPTEIETVRY
+329 KEQFSIPTEIETVRY

-352 ERAMA
+352 ERAMSN
-357 DPNLEVPGVSKANEK
+357 PNLEVPGVSKANEK

>member
-1 MRKIFSYVLKAL
+1 MRKIFSYVLRAL

-52 KNKELKNK
+52 KNKE
-60 ELKNKE
+60 
-66 LKNKELKN
+66 
-74 KELKN
+74 
-79 KELKNKELKNK
+79 
-90 ELKNK
+90 
-95 ELKNKEEKKNTEEK
+95 EK

-132 KITPSKIKEGTKGV
+132 KITPSKIKESAKGV
-146 QNQGTQNQG
+146 QNQGMQNQSM
-155 VQNNAPKLEEK
+155 QNNAPKLEEK
-166 ETTPQTLEKKGSSP
+166 ETTSQTLEKNKGTSP

-192 DATNNTLEDKVV
+192 NATNNTLEDKVV

-245 NQEIERLKIHVGDDK
+245 NQEIERLKIHVDDDK

-273 MDLDRFKQMLMAE
+273 MDLDHFKQMLMAE

-329 KDQFSIPTEIETVRY
+329 KEQFSIPTEIETVRY

-357 DPNLEVPGVSKANEK
+357 DPNLEIPGVSKANEK

-392 SFTPIM
+392 SFTPVM

>member
-1 MRKIFSYVLKAL
+1 MRKIFSYISKVL
-13 LFIGIVY
+13 LFIGVVY
-20 AEPESKVEA
+20 AEPDSKVEA
-29 LEGKKRESSLDKKIR
+29 LEGRKQESSLDKKIR
-44 QELKNKEL
+44 QELKNKD
-52 KNKELKNK
+52 
-60 ELKNKE
+60 
-66 LKNKELKN
+66 
-74 KELKN
+74 
-79 KELKNKELKNK
+79 
-90 ELKNK
+90 
-95 ELKNKEEKKNTEEK
+95 LKNKEEKKNTEEK
-109 KEIKAKRKPR
+109 KTTKTRAKPR
-119 AEVHHGDAKNPTQ
+119 AEVHHGDSKNPTP

-155 VQNNAPKLEEK
+155 VQNNVPKPEK
-166 ETTPQTLEKKGSSP
+166 KDTTPQATEKNKETSP

-192 DATNNTLEDKVV
+192 NATNNTLEDKVV

-215 ITLYQIQEEQKKSKV
+215 ITLYQIQEEQEKSKV

-245 NQEIERLKIHVGDDK
+245 NQEIERLKIHVDDDK

-273 MDLDRFKQMLMAE
+273 MDLDHFKQMLMAE

-329 KDQFSIPTEIETVRY
+329 KEQFSIPTEIETVRY
-344 TSTNQEDL
+344 TSTSQEDL

-357 DPNLEVPGVSKANEK
+357 DPNLEIPGVSKANEK

-392 SFTPIM
+392 SFTPVM

>member
-29 LEGKKRESSLDKKIR
+29 LEGRRQESSLDKKIR
-44 QELKNKEL
+44 QELKNKDL

-60 ELKNKE
+60 
-66 LKNKELKN
+66 
-74 KELKN
+74 
-79 KELKNKELKNK
+79 
-90 ELKNK
+90 
-95 ELKNKEEKKNTEEK
+95 KEEKKNTEEK

-119 AEVHHGDAKNPTQ
+119 AEVHHGDSKNPAQ
-132 KITPSKIKEGTKGV
+132 KITPPKIKESAKGM
-146 QNQGTQNQG
+146 QNQSM
-155 VQNNAPKLEEK
+155 QNNAPKLEEK
-166 ETTPQTLEKKGSSP
+166 ETTSQTLEKKGASP

-245 NQEIERLKIHVGDDK
+245 NQEIERLKIHVDDDK

-273 MDLDRFKQMLMAE
+273 MDLDHFKQMLMAE

-329 KDQFSIPTEIETVRY
+329 KEQFSIPTEIETVRY

-357 DPNLEVPGVSKANEK
+357 DPNLEIPGVSKANEK

-392 SFTPIM
+392 SFTPVM